1 MKASVRQIFTIISDY
16 LIIALLALAM
26 VLASIN
32 PLLAVASDDVPISV
46 EVIAPTATVVPTVK
60 ADLPVGASLQDAK
73 VDIEITGADP
83 FSLVQV
89 FAQSTPVLI
98 AQGFANAQGIFRARV
113 TLPNNL
119 EVGDH
124 SMVAK
129 IQLADGTTKELTLVK
144 FTVTADGLI
153 APRKKNSGGSSGGTS
168 GGSVTES
175 PVPKP
180 SGSSSPTPSLAPDGA
195 GVLFVGG
202 VEATSRA
209 TLNPLG
215 EPARL
220 SITVQNVYKSAYSL
234 KVKFQVLSALSTV
247 VAEIPEFTTS
257 KIGKD
262 QTRLISAQT
271 ASKLGQWGLYT
282 ARVTVTPPTKIGT
295 ATLKPIIRESLF
307 FVWPLLTLA
316 VILGLALIVLL
327 LRMYLLLWPV
337 IEEEQAE

>member
-1 MKASVRQIFTIISDY
+1 MKASLRQIFTVISDY

-32 PLLAVASDDVPISV
+32 PLLAIASDDVPISV
-46 EVIAPTATVVPTVK
+46 EVIAPTATIVPTVK
-60 ADLPVGASLQDAK
+60 ANLPVGASLQDAK
-73 VDIEITGADP
+73 VDIEVTGADP

-98 AQGFANAQGIFRARV
+98 AQGFANAQGVFRARV

-119 EVGDH
+119 EAGDH

-153 APRKKNSGGSSGGTS
+153 APRKKKSGGSSGGT
-168 GGSVTES
+168 VTES

-180 SGSSSPTPSLAPDGA
+180 SGSSSPTPSPAPDGA

-202 VEATSRA
+202 VEATSES

-220 SITVQNVYKSAYSL
+220 SITVQNVYKSPYSV

-262 QTRLISAQT
+262 ETRLISAQT

-282 ARVTVTPPTKIGT
+282 ARVTVTPPTKIGS

-316 VILGLALIVLL
+316 VILALVLIVLL

-337 IEEEQAE
+337 IEEEEAE